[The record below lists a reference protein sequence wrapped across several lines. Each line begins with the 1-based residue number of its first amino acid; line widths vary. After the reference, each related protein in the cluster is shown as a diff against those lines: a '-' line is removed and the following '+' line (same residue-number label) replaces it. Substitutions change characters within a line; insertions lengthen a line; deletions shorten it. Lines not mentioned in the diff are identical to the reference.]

1 MRVHGRRCVGG
12 VGGWTAVVL
21 VSVVSLALLVS
32 CAGKAPEARP
42 EKTLVVAMDVGD
54 ASSMD
59 PAVAFET
66 ASIFVGHQCYDTLVT
81 FEGGDLSK
89 PVAELADSWEV
100 SQDGLVWTFKLKP
113 GLKFPSGAPVDA
125 AAVAYSFDRVI
136 AMDDQPAWLLTQT
149 GMEVG
154 STKALDESTV
164 QITLKEKFNPD
175 AFLAVLTYP
184 VASIVD
190 PKVCKEHEKE
200 GDWGKN
206 FLAGASAGNGPYVL
220 EKWEPE
226 VQVVLKANPNYWKG
240 KVPVSTVVI
249 KHVPESTAQKMLLE
263 KGDAHIA
270 MDLRPEQIKDV
281 EGKPGL
287 QVIRGLGDGINY
299 LGMNVAFQ
307 PFEDNRVRD
316 AVRWAID
323 YQGLVKHVLQENAI
337 VLQTFIPKGFKG
349 YNPATPYQQDVEKAR
364 QLLKEAGYPQGFK
377 VELLC
382 SSGIAGGG
390 VYWRDIAAKL
400 KDDLSKVG
408 ITVEIKEMT
417 SAALLD
423 IYRAQK
429 HQMVLMGWGP
439 DYPDPDALAK
449 PFANHRMKQLAWR
462 NSYYNEELADKVE
475 RAAAA
480 FASDERLK
488 LYEELTNYVLHNGPF
503 AILYQP
509 QVSIALRDSVLNYQ
523 YCSLWTT
530 ELAAIDLK

>member
-1 MRVHGRRCVGG
+1 MEPGAWRPGKRGRS
-12 VGGWTAVVL
+12 WFALAVVL
-21 VSVVSLALLVS
+21 VFVASLVGA
-32 CAGKAPEARP
+32 CAGPAKEAKP
-42 EKTLVVAMDVGD
+42 EKTMVIAMDVGD

-66 ASIFVGHQCYDTLVT
+66 ASIFTAHQCYDNLVT

-89 PVAELADSWEV
+89 PGPELAESWEV
-100 SQDGLVWTFKLKP
+100 SQDGLVWTFKLKK
-113 GLKFPSGAPVDA
+113 GLKFPSGEPVTA

-136 AMDDQPAWLLTQT
+136 ALDDQPAWLLTQT

-184 VASIVD
+184 VASVVD
-190 PKVCKEHEKE
+190 PKVCKEHEKD

-206 FLAGASAGNGPYVL
+206 FLAGASAGNGPYIL

-240 KVPVSTVVI
+240 KVPMSTVIV

-263 KGDAHIA
+263 KGDAQIA
-270 MDLRPEQIKDV
+270 MDLRPEQIKDL
-281 EGKPGL
+281 EGKSGF
-287 QVIRGLGDGINY
+287 QIIRGLGDGINY
-299 LGMNVAFQ
+299 LGMNVAYQ
-307 PFEDNRVRD
+307 PFKDNRVRD

-323 YQGLVKHVLQENAI
+323 YDGLVKHVLQENAI
-337 VLQTFIPKGFKG
+337 VLQTFIPKGYKG
-349 YNPATPYQQDVEKAR
+349 YNPDTPYQQDVEKAR
-364 QLLKEAGYPQGFK
+364 QLLKEAGYPNGLK
-377 VELLC
+377 AELLC
-382 SSGIAGGG
+382 SSGVAGGG

-400 KDDLSKVG
+400 KDDLAKVG

-449 PFANHRMKQLAWR
+449 PFANHRMKQLTWR
-462 NSYYNEELADKVE
+462 NSYYNDDLADKVDK
-475 RAAAA
+475 AAAA
-480 FASDERLK
+480 FASDERLQ
-488 LYEELTNYVLHNGPF
+488 LYRELTDYVLHNGPF

-509 QVSIALRDSVLNYQ
+509 RVSIAMRDSVLNYQ
-523 YCSLWTT
+523 YNSLWTT
-530 ELAAIDLK
+530 ELASIDLK

>member
-1 MRVHGRRCVGG
+1 MEAVIRPGRWGRNWIALGL
-12 VGGWTAVVL
+12 ALVL
-21 VSVVSLALLVS
+21 VVSLGVA
-32 CAGKAPEARP
+32 CARPAKEAKP
-42 EKTLVVAMDVGD
+42 EKTMVIAMDVGD

-66 ASIFVGHQCYDTLVT
+66 ASIFTAHQCYDNLVT
-81 FEGGDLSK
+81 FEGSDLSK
-89 PVAELADSWEV
+89 PVPELAESWEV
-100 SQDGLVWTFKLKP
+100 SPDGLVWTFKLKK
-113 GLKFPSGAPVDA
+113 GLKFPSGEPVNA

-136 AMDDQPAWLLTQT
+136 ALDDQPAWLLTQT

-154 STKALDESTV
+154 STKALDEYTV

-190 PKVCKEHEKE
+190 PKVCKAHEKE

-240 KVPVSTVVI
+240 KVPISTVII

-263 KGDAHIA
+263 KGDAQIA
-270 MDLRPEQIKDV
+270 MDLRPEQIKDL
-281 EGKPGL
+281 EGKAGF
-287 QVIRGLGDGINY
+287 QIIRGLGDGINY
-299 LGMNVAFQ
+299 LGMNLAYQ
-307 PFEDNRVRD
+307 PFKDNRVRD

-323 YQGLVKHVLQENAI
+323 YEGLVKHVLQDNAI
-337 VLQTFIPKGFKG
+337 VLQTFIPKGYKG
-349 YNPATPYQQDVEKAR
+349 YNPDTPYHRDVEKAR
-364 QLLKEAGYPQGFK
+364 QLLNEAGYPNGFK

-382 SSGIAGGG
+382 SSGVAGGG

-400 KDDLSKVG
+400 KDDLAKVG
-408 ITVEIKEMT
+408 ITMEIKEMT
-417 SAALLD
+417 SAALLE

-462 NSYYNEELADKVE
+462 NSYYNDELADKVDK
-475 RAAAA
+475 AAAA
-480 FASDERLK
+480 FASEERLK
-488 LYEELTNYVLHNGPF
+488 LYQELTDYVLHNGPY

-509 QVSIALRDSVLNYQ
+509 RVSIAMRDSVLNYQ
-523 YCSLWTT
+523 YNSLWTT
-530 ELAAIDLK
+530 ELAALDLK